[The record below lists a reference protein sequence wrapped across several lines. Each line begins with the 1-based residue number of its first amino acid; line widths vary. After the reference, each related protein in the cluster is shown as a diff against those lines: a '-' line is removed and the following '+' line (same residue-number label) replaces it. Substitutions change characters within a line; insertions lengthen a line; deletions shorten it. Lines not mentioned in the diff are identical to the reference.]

1 MPSAGREAEPS
12 NAALSPST
20 TTTSSPA
27 TAASGTLSNVAV
39 TLVAAA
45 IVTAHGPLPTQPAPL
60 QPVNVEPGSAI
71 ADSVTCSPFA
81 NGALQV
87 PGQLMPSGRLTT
99 LPVPVPAA
107 TTPRLSSRRVL
118 LTVQTTSAPAA
129 TGTDSVRPSASVA
142 TVSPLPSPSLQS
154 IAVA

>member
-12 NAALSPST
+12 NTALSPST

-27 TAASGTLSNVAV
+27 TAASGTSSNVAV

-45 IVTAHGPLPTQPAPL
+45 IVTEQGPLPTQPAPL
-60 QPVNVEPGSAI
+60 QPVNVEAGSAI

-81 NGALQV
+81 NGAPQA

-99 LPVPVPAA
+99 LPVPVPEEV
-107 TTPRLSSRRVL
+107 TLSVSSRRVL
-118 LTVQTTSAPAA
+118 VTVQTTSAPAV
-129 TGTDSVRPSASVA
+129 TGTDSVRPSATVA
-142 TVSPLPSPSLQS
+142 TVSPLPSPSLQA